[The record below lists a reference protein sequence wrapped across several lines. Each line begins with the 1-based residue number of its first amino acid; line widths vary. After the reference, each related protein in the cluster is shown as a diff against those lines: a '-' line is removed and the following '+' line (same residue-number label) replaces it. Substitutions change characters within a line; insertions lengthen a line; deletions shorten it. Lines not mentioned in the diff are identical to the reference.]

1 MHGAEL
7 SRRLENSKC
16 KLLARRSF
24 IAEGWNAL
32 HQAALDAGAEVDYYP
47 PDHPEVAARNY
58 IDPAGY
64 EALVGPLVR
73 LSGTDIP
80 KLGLR
85 ASTAKASIWR
95 WVRKTAAKDAA
106 DEWKFL
112 SGVRR
117 RASLVGAFSDYL
129 AEEHLAGAPKFPTNP
144 VSVARYGYWLIHE
157 RALQDEKPILPIVW
171 GLALIGATWQ
181 DYLRSGYCKFC
192 FRRSKPGAMFCD
204 WHSQGGI
211 SEKDRSNAYLGY
223 RRGRR
228 ARDLAIERGLGEK
241 LWPSAMAR
249 QMAEKLALPDVL
261 FQMKPTSH
269 VEDEYLILTMAL
281 AASPRI
287 VEELGGSA
295 CLKLPYDGLLSLLTE
310 RIDPYEWE
318 LSVWPQKISQAE
330 IWSALEEEA
339 SPGKRGKGVQTQELV
354 KQAIKMAKA
363 GKRSSD
369 IATELGVT
377 PATVSRWLKRY
388 PELLLV
394 LAQTLKRHRTN
405 RRSIQ
410 HYKPM
415 HGKK

>member
-16 KLLARRSF
+16 KLLARRNF

-47 PDHPEVAARNY
+47 PDHPEVDIRDY

-64 EALVGPLVR
+64 EALVGSLVQ
-73 LSGTDIP
+73 LSGTDLS

-85 ASTAKASIWR
+85 ASTTKASIWR

-106 DEWKFL
+106 NEWKFL

-117 RASLVGAFSDYL
+117 RASLMGAFSDYL
-129 AEEHLAGAPKFPTNP
+129 IEERLAGAPKFPTNP
-144 VSVARYGYWLIHE
+144 VLVARYGYWLIRE

-181 DYLRSGYCKFC
+181 DYLRIGYCKFC
-192 FRRSKPGAMFCD
+192 FRRSRPGAMFCD
-204 WHSQGGI
+204 WHSQGGVN
-211 SEKDRSNAYLGY
+211 EKNRSIAYLRY

-228 ARDLAIERGLGEK
+228 ARDLAVERGLGEK

-269 VEDEYLILTMAL
+269 VNDEYLMLAMAL
-281 AASPRI
+281 AASPHV
-287 VEELGGSA
+287 VEALGGPT
-295 CLKLPYDGLLSLLTE
+295 CLDLPYDDLLSLLMA

-318 LSVWPQKISQAE
+318 YTVWPQKIYQAE
-330 IWSALEEEA
+330 IWLGLEEEA
-339 SPGKRGKGVQTQELV
+339 LPGKRGKGIRTQELV
-354 KQAIKMAKA
+354 KRAINMAKE
-363 GKRSSD
+363 GRKNHE
-369 IATELGVT
+369 IAVSLGV
-377 PATVSRWLKRY
+377 AQSTVSRWLKRY
-388 PELLLV
+388 PEFNMV
-394 LAQTLKRHRTN
+394 RGRH
-405 RRSIQ
+405 
-410 HYKPM
+410 
-415 HGKK
+415 